1 MLSARPLT
9 LHLKRKPRF
18 RGIRVTWAIS
28 LCGAV
33 ETLTVCVLI
42 HAAALVALR
51 HPHLLQNQQFLVV
64 IEVVA
69 EVAVLAVV
77 EVLVV
82 VIVVAAVV

>member
-1 MLSARPLT
+1 M
-9 LHLKRKPRF
+9 
-18 RGIRVTWAIS
+18 GM
-28 LCGAV
+28 
-33 ETLTVCVLI
+33 LI

-69 EVAVLAVV
+69 VVAVV

-82 VIVVAAVV
+82 VIVVAAVK